1 MTTLPGI
8 QKDASIEI
16 VFMIWREDL
25 TQLLIVLLGLPGNL
39 SVWNSACI
47 MVNLMFDFNQV
58 LLIQILGPLKL
69 ASQKTEALRY
79 LTMFKVLVSWWLT

>member
-1 MTTLPGI
+1 
-8 QKDASIEI
+8 
-16 VFMIWREDL
+16 
-25 TQLLIVLLGLPGNL
+25 
-39 SVWNSACI
+39 